1 MDYDQRHRFSHVG
14 NGAEEAPLPTCE
26 NLYFR
31 LVRGASS
38 PATEGN
44 VESLRLGNVFVNSGA
59 QTPIDRKPTFDD
71 YGESYEDPLIV
82 RVPEVWY
89 QLEDAST
96 RAAFAGTLPRPA
108 PLPEGDTVEDLLN
121 VVYDANRD
129 VLAGFVPSQLVAETP
144 LIVMVPQRE
153 VYGAPPAREFRNIV
167 EIGDESDL
175 EELRR
180 YHEQGRLI
188 RDNCKDFCLDN
199 EKAVFICEC
208 AYLEQDVDIG
218 EVRGILT
225 GVETEWVED
234 WNVIIV
240 FCSHLNICRTDW
252 APKNVGCV
260 KLTRGERPGT
270 VIVTWVFQPKLEER
284 EKLVVVTETG
294 MITEA

>member
-1 MDYDQRHRFSHVG
+1 MAETEAGAKKQHIQASELLDGYD
-14 NGAEEAPLPTCE
+14 
-26 NLYFR
+26 
-31 LVRGASS
+31 
-38 PATEGN
+38 
-44 VESLRLGNVFVNSGA
+44 
-59 QTPIDRKPTFDD
+59 
-71 YGESYEDPLIV
+71 
-82 RVPEVWY
+82 
-89 QLEDAST
+89 
-96 RAAFAGTLPRPA
+96 AGTLPERTIPF
-108 PLPEGDTVEDLLN
+108 L
-121 VVYDANRD
+121 
-129 VLAGFVPSQLVAETP
+129 
-144 LIVMVPQRE
+144 
-153 VYGAPPAREFRNIV
+153 APPNTQWPQPILDTNADGCNFGHLV
-167 EIGDESDL
+167 CVVDEERCDM
-175 EELRR
+175 
-180 YHEQGRLI
+180 YVQG
-188 RDNCKDFCLDN
+188 LDN